1 VDYFKRCNDERGHGF
16 GDEVLISVAM
26 LLKAEVRAVD
36 LVARIGGDEFAAL
49 LAGSTAAEAS
59 MVEKR
64 MKASIEALG
73 DRIGVPIG
81 LSIGV
86 ASVDARASV
95 DEIISTAD
103 RRMYEDKADI
113 AGVREAATG
122 A

>member
-1 VDYFKRCNDERGHGF
+1 MDYFKRCNDERGHGF
-16 GDEVLISVAM
+16 GDEVLISVAR

-49 LAGSTAAEAS
+49 LAGSTATEATV
-59 MVEKR
+59 VEKR

-86 ASVDARASV
+86 VSVDADASV

-103 RRMYEDKADI
+103 ERMYEDKADI
-113 AGVREAATG
+113 GGVREAAKGT
-122 A
+122 